1 MSRSPNHG
9 PRLGGGPIDMVVI
22 HYTAMSDA
30 DGAIRH
36 LCDPASEVSC
46 HWVLGRDGKA
56 VQLVSEERRAWH
68 SGAGRWGTVRDVN
81 SRSIGIELDNDGFSP
96 FPEAQVAALIALI
109 RGIRLRHPAITPERI
124 VGHSCVAPWRKND
137 PGPFFPWRRLAAEGL
152 AVWPEGAAR
161 APVATLPGNLSRIGF
176 PAGPTPGDVRLR
188 GFRLRFRAER
198 AGRMGPDGPVLPP
211 ADEVDAGLAAA
222 VASRWPVAG
231 GPDPML
237 NDALDPIRAG
247 A

>member
-1 MSRSPNHG
+1 MIPSPNHG

-30 DGAIRH
+30 EGAIRH

-46 HWVLGRDGKA
+46 HWVIDRNGRA

-68 SGAGRWGTVRDVN
+68 AGAGRWGTVRDVN
-81 SRSIGIELDNDGFSP
+81 SRSVGVELDNDGFSA
-96 FPEAQVAALIALI
+96 FPEVQLAALIALV

-137 PGPFFPWRRLAAEGL
+137 PGPFFPWKRLAEAGL
-152 AVWPEGAAR
+152 AIWPKDAGR
-161 APVATLPGNLSRIGF
+161 GPVETLPANLSRIGF
-176 PAGPTPGDVRLR
+176 PAGPTPEAVRLR
-188 GFRLRFRAER
+188 GFRLRWRPER
-198 AGRMGPDGPVLPP
+198 SGRVGPDGPVIPP
-211 ADEVDAGLAAA
+211 ADEIDAGLAAA
-222 VASRWPVAG
+222 IAARWPVAG

-237 NDALDPIRAG
+237 GDALDPMRAR

>member
-1 MSRSPNHG
+1 MIPSPNHG

-30 DGAIRH
+30 EGAIRH

-46 HWVLGRDGKA
+46 HWVIDRNGRA

-68 SGAGRWGTVRDVN
+68 AGAGRWGTVRDVN
-81 SRSIGIELDNDGFSP
+81 SRSVGVELDNDGFSA
-96 FPEAQVAALIALI
+96 FPEVQLAALIALV

-137 PGPFFPWRRLAAEGL
+137 PGPFFPWKRLAEAGL
-152 AVWPEGAAR
+152 AIWPKDASR
-161 APVATLPGNLSRIGF
+161 APVETLSANLSRIGF
-176 PAGPTPGDVRLR
+176 PAGPTPDAVRLR
-188 GFRLRFRAER
+188 WRPER
-198 AGRMGPDGPVLPP
+198 SGRVGPDGPVIPP
-211 ADEVDAGLAAA
+211 ADEIDAGLAAA
-222 VASRWPVAG
+222 IAARWPVAG

-237 NDALDPIRAG
+237 GDALDPMRAR